1 MRWRGLPRARR
12 RREWN
17 NRSGSKSSIP
27 AKCKIESGQYVMPEF
42 TNLTKCQFSI
52 RIIAIECDGAG
63 KDDNLGL
70 FSSSVLGRKLVLYS
84 EKITLV
90 WLSEGKNPASFWKVF
105 RA

>member
-12 RREWN
+12 RKEWN

-27 AKCKIESGQYVMPEF
+27 AKCKIESGQNVVMPEF

-52 RIIAIECDGAG
+52 CIVAIGCDRAG

-70 FSSSVLGRKLVLYS
+70 FPSLVLGGKQVLYS

-90 WLSEGKNPASFWKVF
+90 RLSEGKK
-105 RA
+105 